1 MGTAWKPTV
10 SIFVVA
16 WITLVIIASLTLLT
30 SAFTAI
36 QVGGRGGSGA
46 TRERL
51 FIEYSPS
58 GRTPQHSLS
67 LASKDVYIAGIY
79 DDDDDSS
86 NHPLGDTSFLSHVM
100 LKVPSVDQT
109 VKYWTQKGGNVR
121 LSRPKD
127 EEATNGSVELLSAF
141 VELGCAKG
149 SSSSSS
155 SSGSESDDD
164 ESAASP
170 PVCFALELVSTSK
183 SQESYSIGNSISYI
197 GVSMLLQF
205 QNNLLGAITGLE
217 SPESQGD
224 EPNGLRVQ
232 SAASAPGD
240 FLARLAL
247 KSNNMEATHTFYTT
261 VLGMKVKAEDATM
274 LCLRYDNDCF
284 SGGVP
289 TTLVFD
295 AEEGE
300 IEVGDC
306 FDHFV
311 IATSAS
317 IEDIHSRFLEDENC
331 GKKKIFMKPT
341 NMFGKDVMG
350 VIDPNGYKVI
360 IASA

>member
-1 MGTAWKPTV
+1 MGTASKLRV
-10 SIFVVA
+10 SILGVA
-16 WITLVIIASLTLLT
+16 CITLAISSQFVFA

-36 QVGGRGGSGA
+36 PVGGRGSSGA
-46 TRERL
+46 TREGF
-51 FIEYSPS
+51 FIQYSSPS
-58 GRTPQHSLS
+58 GRTQKHSLS
-67 LASKDVYIAGIY
+67 MSSKGVYIDIG
-79 DDDDDSS
+79 DNDDSS
-86 NHPLGDTSFLSHVM
+86 PHPLGDTSFLSHVM

-109 VKYWTQKGGNVR
+109 VKYWTQKGGNIR
-121 LSRPKD
+121 LSRLKD
-127 EEATNGSVELLSAF
+127 EEATNGNVELLSAF

-149 SSSSSS
+149 ISSSS
-155 SSGSESDDD
+155 SESDDD
-164 ESAASP
+164 ESSSSSP

-183 SQESYSIGNSISYI
+183 SQETYSIGNSISYI

-224 EPNGLRVQ
+224 EPNGIRVQ

-240 FLARLAL
+240 LLARLAL
-247 KSNNMEATHTFYTT
+247 KSNNMEATHEFYTT
-261 VLGMKVKAEDATM
+261 VLGMKVKAEDSTM
-274 LCLRYDNDCF
+274 MALRYDNDCF

-289 TTLVFD
+289 TTLLFD

-300 IEVGDC
+300 IEAGDC

-317 IEDIHSRFLEDENC
+317 IEDIHSRFLEDKNC

-341 NMFGKDVMG
+341 KMFGKDVMG
-350 VIDPNGYKVI
+350 VMDPNGYKVV